1 MKKKT
6 KDKKKNVKDKKF
18 VFSRFII
25 LFICASLL
33 LLLGFEIYTMY
44 FATLTVGDICPPN
57 AKDGYTLTQRR
68 SYEDGSF
75 EWYCCKPD
83 FDDDYDKCVLI
94 D

>member
-1 MKKKT
+1 MKKKINN
-6 KDKKKNVKDKKF
+6 KNQKDKKF

-33 LLLGFEIYTMY
+33 LFLGFKIYTMY
-44 FATLTVGDICPPN
+44 FATLTVGDTCPSN
-57 AKDGYTLTQRR
+57 DKDGYTLTQRSR
-68 SYEDGSF
+68 YENGSF

-83 FDDDYDKCVLI
+83 FNDDYDKCVLI

>member
-1 MKKKT
+1 MKKKINN
-6 KDKKKNVKDKKF
+6 KNQKDKKF

-33 LLLGFEIYTMY
+33 LLLGFKIYTMY
-44 FATLTVGDICPPN
+44 FPTFAKDDPCRFY
-57 AKDGYTLTQRR
+57 AKDGYTLTQHRR
-68 SYEDGSF
+68 NEYGVP

-83 FDDDYDKCVLI
+83 FNDDYDKCVLI

>member
-1 MKKKT
+1 MKKKINN
-6 KDKKKNVKDKKF
+6 KNVKDKKF

-33 LLLGFEIYTMY
+33 LFLGFKIYTMY
-44 FATLTVGDICPPN
+44 FVTLTVGDTCRFG

-68 SYEDGSF
+68 RYEDGSF
-75 EWYCCKPD
+75 EWYCCKPN
-83 FDDDYDKCVLI
+83 FDDNYDKCILI

>member
-6 KDKKKNVKDKKF
+6 NDKKKNVKNKKF
-18 VFSRFII
+18 VFRRFII

-33 LLLGFEIYTMY
+33 LLLGFKIYTMY
-44 FATLTVGDICPPN
+44 FSTFVVDDPCRFG
-57 AKDGYTLTQRR
+57 AKDGYTLLHHR
-68 SYEDGSF
+68 SYEDGVP

-83 FDDDYDKCVLI
+83 FDDDYDKCILI